1 MTRECNLVL
10 VGTLCIGL
18 IVHGL
23 QGCSRDS
30 SSQTAPVQFSSAET
44 PPPAFPLVDS
54 ANHRYLQDQN
64 GVPFPIL
71 GRTAWFLTSLSQT
84 DYRRFIDDTV
94 AKGYNAIEFNA
105 INHDPRGNHPPFG
118 GNNVLPF
125 TIRIDGSR
133 WTGSLSYRSDTE
145 VPDFSQSNED
155 YWKHVDGLLA
165 YAESKGVLCFMFPS
179 YTGYRGGN
187 EGWMV
192 EMVVNGPS
200 KMQDYGRFIANRY
213 KNQKNIVWMLGGDYG
228 TGEFPF
234 TSDQVAVEKAMLA
247 GMQSMSGQ
255 ASRNISAEWNQD
267 SIYSDQSDPT
277 LRAAGTLQGAY
288 SFKGAV
294 TLYTRNGYGPF
305 DSDGRT
311 HHPVMPT
318 FLLEEPYDQ
327 EGPDGNKVNPSAIQ
341 PVRRFQWWGWLSG
354 IGGYISGNGCVW
366 PFNPPKLLSLSFCS
380 AGWQAHLNTQGA
392 RDMARLNAFVR
403 SIAWY
408 NLVPSGLSGMKTIV
422 TAGGSQPVLSDYVA
436 AAASPDGTLLVAY
449 VPPDHA
455 GTITID
461 MTVMS
466 GEAQARWFNPVAA
479 IYTVIGTFGNTGT
492 QNFVPPGNNGT
503 GFTDWVLLL
512 ERQYSKQGA

>member
-1 MTRECNLVL
+1 M
-10 VGTLCIGL
+10 
-18 IVHGL
+18 
-23 QGCSRDS
+23 
-30 SSQTAPVQFSSAET
+30 
-44 PPPAFPLVDS
+44 
-54 ANHRYLQDQN
+54 
-64 GVPFPIL
+64 
-71 GRTAWFLTSLSQT
+71 
-84 DYRRFIDDTV
+84 

-105 INHDPRGNHPPFG
+105 INHDPGGNHPPFG

-125 TIRIDGSR
+125 IIRIDGSR

-179 YTGYRGGN
+179 YTGYHGDN
-187 EGWMV
+187 EEWMV
-192 EMVVNGPS
+192 EMVVTGSS

-228 TGEFPF
+228 TGEFTF
-234 TSDQVAVEKAMLA
+234 TSDQIAVEKAMLA
-247 GMQSMSGQ
+247 GMQSMSRQ

-327 EGPDGNKVNPSAIQ
+327 EGPDGNKVNTKH
-341 PVRRFQWWGWLSG
+341 
-354 IGGYISGNGCVW
+354 
-366 PFNPPKLLSLSFCS
+366 NPACSSFPMV
-380 AGWQAHLNTQGA
+380 GVVIWNW
-392 RDMARLNAFVR
+392 RL
-403 SIAWY
+403 Y
-408 NLVPSGLSGMKTIV
+408 L
-422 TAGGSQPVLSDYVA
+422 
-436 AAASPDGTLLVAY
+436 
-449 VPPDHA
+449 
-455 GTITID
+455 
-461 MTVMS
+461 
-466 GEAQARWFNPVAA
+466 
-479 IYTVIGTFGNTGT
+479 
-492 QNFVPPGNNGT
+492 
-503 GFTDWVLLL
+503 
-512 ERQYSKQGA
+512 

>member
-1 MTRECNLVL
+1 MLVL
-10 VGTLCIGL
+10 ERILVLAGIICTVLTVCGF
-18 IVHGL
+18 

-30 SSQTAPVQFSSAET
+30 SSSTVPISSSSIVAPQPS
-44 PPPAFPLVDS
+44 FPLVAS
-54 ANHRYLQDQN
+54 VNHRYLQDQK
-64 GVPFPIL
+64 GIPFPIL
-71 GRTAWFLTSLSQT
+71 GRTAWFITSLSEN
-84 DYRRFIDDTV
+84 DYKLFIDNTV

-118 GNNVLPF
+118 GNNALPF
-125 TIRIDGSR
+125 TRRVDRSR

-165 YAESKGVLCFMFPS
+165 YAESKGVLCFTFPS

-187 EGWMV
+187 EGWMF
-192 EMVVNGPS
+192 EMVVNGS
-200 KMQDYGRFIANRY
+200 IKMRDYGRFIANRY
-213 KNQKNIVWMLGGDYG
+213 KNRKNIVWMLGGDYG
-228 TGEFPF
+228 TGEFQF

-247 GMQSMSGQ
+247 GMQSISGQ
-255 ASRNISAEWNQD
+255 ASRNFSAEWNQD
-267 SIYSDQSDPT
+267 SIYTDQNDPI

-294 TLYTRNGYGPF
+294 NLYARNGYGLF
-305 DSDGRT
+305 DSDGT
-311 HHPVMPT
+311 TPHSAIPT

-366 PFNPPKLLSLSFCS
+366 PFNPPKRWSFSFCS
-380 AGWQAHLNTQGA
+380 DGWQAHLNTQGA
-392 RDMARLNAFVR
+392 QDMARLNAFVR

-408 NLVPSGLSGMKTIV
+408 NLVPSGLGGMKTIV
-422 TAGGSQPVLSDYVA
+422 TAGGSQPALPDYVA
-436 AAASPDGTLLVAY
+436 ASASPDGMLLVAY
-449 VPPDHA
+449 IPPDHL
-455 GTITID
+455 GPITID
-461 MTVMS
+461 MTVM
-466 GEAQARWFNPVAA
+466 GGQAQARWFNPASAA
-479 IYTVIGTFGNTGT
+479 YTRIGTFANVGT
-492 QNFVPPGNNGT
+492 QTFVPPGNNGT

-512 ERQYSKQGA
+512 ERQ